1 MAVSVRLPFI
11 YSRRFYNNRL
21 SQFTTSLS
29 SILISHFMLDLQ
41 DAYQRQAG
49 HLFSDHWALTSSSSV
64 SDSLSFAR
72 RLGSLASH
80 IDSIDE
86 DLPETE

>member
-1 MAVSVRLPFI
+1 
-11 YSRRFYNNRL
+11 
-21 SQFTTSLS
+21 
-29 SILISHFMLDLQ
+29 MLDLQ